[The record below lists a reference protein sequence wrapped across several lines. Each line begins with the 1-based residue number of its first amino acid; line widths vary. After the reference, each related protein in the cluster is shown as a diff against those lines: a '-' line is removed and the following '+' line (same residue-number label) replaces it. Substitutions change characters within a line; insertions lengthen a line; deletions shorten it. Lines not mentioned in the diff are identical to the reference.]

1 MWQGDEETGAS
12 SLEEPPDPP
21 VFSLLWDSL
30 LRTQQDFLW
39 KVPENLSHTHTAEKL
54 EDVTLFHERLSLA
67 PVRLRG
73 GRTGPQS

>member
-12 SLEEPPDPP
+12 ALKEPPGS
-21 VFSLLWDSL
+21 SLGQPAQNPAGL
-30 LRTQQDFLW
+30 LW
-39 KVPENLSHTHTAEKL
+39 KVPENLSLTHTAEKL
-54 EDVTLFHERLSLA
+54 EDVTLFHERFSLA